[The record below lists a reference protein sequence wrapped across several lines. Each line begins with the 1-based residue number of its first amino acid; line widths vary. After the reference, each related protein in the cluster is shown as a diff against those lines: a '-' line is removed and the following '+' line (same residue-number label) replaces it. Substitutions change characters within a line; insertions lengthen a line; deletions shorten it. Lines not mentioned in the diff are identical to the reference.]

1 MGALTLDT
9 IRDCLEGT
17 IPAILA
23 TVDAEGMPNV
33 SMLSQVHYVGPG
45 RVALSHQFFN
55 KTRANILATRAASV
69 EVVDPRTL
77 AEYRLMLDYETTE
90 TRGPVFETMKA
101 KLAGIA
107 SHTGMEGV
115 FRLLGSDIFRVRAI
129 ERLRAPR
136 LTPPAPGVNLLA
148 ACRRLCADTAA
159 ATSLGDLC
167 DRTLE
172 ALATQF
178 GITHAMILLADGDAG
193 PLYAVATLGYAASGV
208 GAEVPLGHGVIGVAA
223 RERVPV
229 RIDHMTGDYAY
240 GATIRQAAGGPAA
253 REIPFPGLPAPESQ
267 IALPICLRGR
277 LLGVLFAESPQPMR
291 FRFDDEDALAL
302 VAAGLGAQVAA
313 LRAEEDEAGDPRP
326 APAATGGPVVTIRHY
341 AADDSIFLGH
351 DYLIKGVAGAI
362 LWKLLREQA
371 DHGRTAFTNRELRLD
386 PALRL
391 PDHAENLEARLV
403 LLERRLRDKA
413 APVQLEKT
421 GRGQFRLVSSA
432 RLTLES
438 H

>member
-1 MGALTLDT
+1 MAGLTLDA
-9 IRDCLEGT
+9 IRDCLEGA

-23 TVDAEGMPNV
+23 TVDAQGVPNV
-33 SMLSQVHYVGPG
+33 SMLSQVHYVGPD

-55 KTRANILATRAASV
+55 KTRANILATRSASV
-69 EVVDPRTL
+69 ELVDPGSL
-77 AEYRLMLDYETTE
+77 AQYRLSLDYETTE
-90 TRGPVFETMKA
+90 TRGPLFETMKA

-129 ERLRAPR
+129 EPLRAPR
-136 LTPPAPGVNLLA
+136 LMPPPPRTNLLA
-148 ACRRLCADTAA
+148 ACRRLCADTASA
-159 ATSLGDLC
+159 CTLGDLF

-193 PLYAVATLGYAASGV
+193 PLFTVATLGYAASGV
-208 GAEVPLGHGVIGVAA
+208 GAEVPLGQGVIGVAA

-229 RIDHMTGDYAY
+229 RIDHMSGDYAY
-240 GATIRQAAGGPAA
+240 GATIRQASGGPAA

-277 LLGVLFAESPQPMR
+277 LLGVLFAESPQPLR

-313 LRAEEDEAGDPRP
+313 LRAEDEDDTAPRP
-326 APAATGGPVVTIRHY
+326 APAAPGGPVVTVRHY
-341 AADDSIFLGH
+341 AADDSVFLDH

-371 DHGRTAFTNRELRLD
+371 ATGRTAFSNRELRLD
-386 PALRL
+386 PSLRL
-391 PDHAENLEARLV
+391 PDQAENLEARLV

-413 APVQLEKT
+413 APVQIEKT
-421 GRGQFRLVSSA
+421 GRGQFRLVLSA
-432 RLTLES
+432 RLALDS
-438 H
+438 L

>member
-1 MGALTLDT
+1 MAGLTLDA
-9 IRDCLEGT
+9 IRDCLEGA

-23 TVDAEGMPNV
+23 TVDAEGVPNV
-33 SMLSQVHYVGPG
+33 SMLSQVHYVGPD

-55 KTRANILATRAASV
+55 KTRANILATRSAAV
-69 EVVDPRTL
+69 EVVDPASL
-77 AEYRLMLDYETTE
+77 AQYRLALDYETTE
-90 TRGPVFETMKA
+90 TRGPLFETMKA

-115 FRLLGSDIFRVRAI
+115 FRLLGSDVFRVRTI
-129 ERLRAPR
+129 ECLRAPR
-136 LTPPAPGVNLLA
+136 LTPPPRINLLA

-159 ATSLGDLC
+159 AATLGDLF

-193 PLYAVATLGYAASGV
+193 PLFTVATLGYAASGV
-208 GAEVPLGHGVIGVAA
+208 GAEVPLGQGVIGVAA

-229 RIDHMTGDYAY
+229 RIDHMSGDYAY
-240 GATIRQAAGGPAA
+240 GATIRQASGGPAA

-277 LLGVLFAESPQPMR
+277 LLGVLFAESPLPLR
-291 FRFDDEDALAL
+291 FRHDDEDALAL

-313 LRAEEDEAGDPRP
+313 LRAEDDDDTAPRP
-326 APAATGGPVVTIRHY
+326 GPAAPGGPVVVLRHY

-362 LWKLLREQA
+362 LWKLVREEA
-371 DHGRTAFTNRELRLD
+371 ATGRTAFSNRELRLD
-386 PALRL
+386 SALRL
-391 PDHAENLEARLV
+391 PDQAENLEARLV
-403 LLERRLRDKA
+403 LLERRLRDKG
-413 APVQLEKT
+413 APVQIEKT
-421 GRGQFRLVSSA
+421 GRGQFRLALAA
-432 RLTLES
+432 RLVLES
-438 H
+438 L